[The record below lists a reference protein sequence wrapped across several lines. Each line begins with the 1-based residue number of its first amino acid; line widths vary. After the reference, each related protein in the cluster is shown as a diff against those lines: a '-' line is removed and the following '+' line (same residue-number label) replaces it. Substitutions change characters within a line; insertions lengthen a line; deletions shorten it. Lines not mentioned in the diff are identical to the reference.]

1 MRNVTTF
8 FQLWLVE
15 RGFCMQTWYVA
26 WSSPTVSAKVF
37 FFVLTAAVELYD
49 AITDHSGGVLP
60 RGCGYFASGEDARVD
75 RRAWRITVIQI
86 FHSKNRYQKA
96 TALGKDIKLA
106 ISSNRGDRNK
116 VRGDQ
121 RYLGRMISVV
131 VVCGSPYATFRTARP
146 TSG

>member
-1 MRNVTTF
+1 M
-8 FQLWLVE
+8 WLGPAL
-15 RGFCMQTWYVA
+15 RCRQSF
-26 WSSPTVSAKVF
+26 F
-37 FFVLTAAVELYD
+37 FFVLTAAVEIYD

-60 RGCGYFASGEDARVD
+60 RGCGYFASDEDAHVD
-75 RRAWRITVIQI
+75 RRAWRITVLQI
-86 FHSKNRYQKA
+86 FHSKNRYQNA

-131 VVCGSPYATFRTARP
+131 VVCGSL
-146 TSG
+146 